1 MSVLVGRKI
10 VMMKKWDPTLALELL
25 EKEKI
30 TNITG
35 VPTQTWELLN
45 HPNLKDYDLSALED
59 LVGGGAAR
67 PPEHVKKL
75 DELLKQDLLL
85 VMG

>member
-59 LVGGGAAR
+59 LAGGGAAR
-67 PPEHVKKL
+67 AT
-75 DELLKQDLLL
+75 
-85 VMG
+85 

>member
-25 EKEKI
+25 EREKI

-59 LVGGGAAR
+59 LNWGWCCKAT
-67 PPEHVKKL
+67 
-75 DELLKQDLLL
+75 
-85 VMG
+85 